1 MGQVAVDPVVVRGRG
16 QLFAQLFL
24 LLVQEL
30 LLALATKEGS
40 GAGEFEVVLAGLGF

>member
-24 LLVQEL
+24 LLMQQL
-30 LLALATKEGS
+30 LLALATKEGA
-40 GAGEFEVVLAGLGF
+40 GAGELEVVLAGLGF